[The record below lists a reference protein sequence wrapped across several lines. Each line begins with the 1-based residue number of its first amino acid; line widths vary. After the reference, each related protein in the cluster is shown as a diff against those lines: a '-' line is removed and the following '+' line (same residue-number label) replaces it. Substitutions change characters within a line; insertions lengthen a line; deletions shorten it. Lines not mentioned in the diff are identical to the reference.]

1 MWIVQPVFVFFVV
14 FLNGLVE
21 SEQIF
26 RICALR
32 RSRNFRVIYDAC
44 ESLVK
49 LKAPLKCE
57 YALDRIDCLQKIS
70 SGEAD
75 FGILEAEEL
84 LIAKNNPSIEN
95 IMIVSMFQRSSVLK
109 RHEYEM
115 VALVDS
121 STDIVS
127 LKDLRNKKF
136 CHPGYDLEGNEENWS
151 DIFSLYFE
159 DQVVP
164 QACDENRT
172 VAENRV
178 KSLAD
183 FFDISCKAGTW
194 AVDPK
199 LDSALKSKYG
209 SMCQTC
215 DEPGKCSF
223 RDKYWGR
230 KGVLYC
236 LSDCMGDVAWAR
248 LDDVLNHFK
257 VSSTYSSYLNTNDL
271 KVCNRVK
278 LLCPN
283 GTTQLLHSPNPC
295 VWVARP
301 NTVVAANSK
310 VAADVQ
316 MLIKK
321 TFVDYSAD
329 TEPFRSD
336 LYKLLEN
343 SPRQH
348 IEELR
353 TPAEYLDNVPGF
365 LSSIN
370 SYRCGS
376 NRTIQVCTLSA
387 QEVSQCQWLSAAAA
401 SYGVEPDIK
410 CVTPAPG
417 SNCFEAVAHMKADVF
432 FTNSDQLMVAIRD
445 YGLAPLLYETVHD
458 YLHFKYYGAL
468 VDTAA
473 GIRTLADLKGKKA
486 CFTSVDGVGWSTL
499 ALTLRNASLL
509 PHKCPYTDALA
520 DFFSD
525 ICITNIHS
533 DLGNHKN
540 VRYCNSMFS
549 GDNHAGNEREAVDCL
564 ITGGGQIAILSVDSV
579 RKFSLAYDTFT
590 EYVRKQIGTRYQWL
604 CEDNRLQE
612 KACFLTWTTMGQIL
626 VNPKLS
632 STRKEDIISTFKNLD
647 SLFGER
653 HKIIGSSPFAFDVF
667 AGFDSKD
674 DIFQMSGD
682 SLELADSYL
691 RKTHALAVSYES
703 EIKELLNC
711 QVNEYKSNSVPLRT
725 GICFSY
731 LLIVCTT
738 LSILTVFTNS

>member
-1 MWIVQPVFVFFVV
+1 MFYVPIELIWPRIAARFGPLSKPLLSELIFRIFMVFVT
-14 FLNGLVE
+14 
-21 SEQIF
+21 I

-44 ESLVK
+44 ENLVK
-49 LKAPLKCE
+49 SKAPLKCE

-95 IMIVSMFQRSSVLK
+95 ILIVSMFQRSSALK

-115 VALVDS
+115 VAVVTS
-121 STDIVS
+121 SMDIVS
-127 LKDLRNKKF
+127 LKDLRNRRF
-136 CHPGYDLEGNEENWS
+136 CHPGYDLEGNEEDWS

-183 FFDISCKAGTW
+183 FFEISCKAGTW
-194 AVDPK
+194 AMDPK

-215 DEPGKCSF
+215 DEPDKCTF

-230 KGVLYC
+230 KGVLNC

-248 LDDVLNHFK
+248 LDDLLNHFK
-257 VSSTYSSYLNTNDL
+257 VSSTYSSYLNTNNL
-271 KVCNRVK
+271 RVCNRVK

-283 GTTQLLHSPNPC
+283 GTTQPLHSPNPC

-310 VAADVQ
+310 IASGVQ
-316 MLIKK
+316 ELIKGAL
-321 TFVDYSAD
+321 VDYTTGES
-329 TEPFRSD
+329 FRSD
-336 LYKLLEN
+336 LNKLLEN

-365 LSSIN
+365 LSSVN

-376 NRTIQVCTLSA
+376 KRTIEVCGVA
-387 QEVSQCQWLSAAAA
+387 AREVSQCQWLSAAAA
-401 SYGVEPDIK
+401 SYGVEPDIR
-410 CVTPAPG
+410 CVTPAAG
-417 SNCFEAVAHMKADVF
+417 TNCFQAVADGKADVF
-432 FTNSDQLMVAIRD
+432 FTNSDQLMVAVRD

-468 VDTAA
+468 VDTSA
-473 GIRTLADLKGKKA
+473 GIQTLADLKGKKA
-486 CFTSVDGVGWSTL
+486 CFTSVDGVGK
-499 ALTLRNASLL
+499 LTNKSSSINLTYKSPKMHQFL
-509 PHKCPYTDALA
+509 
-520 DFFSD
+520 S
-525 ICITNIHS
+525 
-533 DLGNHKN
+533 
-540 VRYCNSMFS
+540 VS

-564 ITGGGQIAILSVDSV
+564 ISGGGQIAILSVDSV
-579 RKFSLAYDTFT
+579 KKFALAYDMFT
-590 EYVRKQIGTRYQWL
+590 EFIRKQIGTRFQWL

-612 KACFLTWTTMGQIL
+612 KPCFLTWTTMGQIL

-647 SLFGER
+647 TLFGER
-653 HKIIGSSPFAFDVF
+653 HKIIGSSPFAFDMF

-703 EIKELLNC
+703 QIKELLHC
-711 QVNEYKSNSVPLRT
+711 QLDQFKSNSIPLRAA
-725 GICFSY
+725 ISFRY
-731 LLIVCTT
+731 LLTVYTT
-738 LSILTVFTNS
+738 VTLLMVFTNS